1 MLTRPHSSAFSAL
14 TRSPSIII
22 SAARARPIRAGTNAV
37 EPPSGTSPMFTK
49 ASRKKE
55 EWAAT
60 IRSAESASEQ
70 PMPAAGPLTAETTG
84 FGMSR
89 IAWMIGW

>member
-1 MLTRPHSSAFSAL
+1 
-14 TRSPSIII
+14 
-22 SAARARPIRAGTNAV
+22 
-37 EPPSGTSPMFTK
+37 MFTK

-60 IRSAESASEQ
+60 MRSADSASEQ